1 MHIPI
6 TEVIGVN
13 TTYMRIKGVNQNSFY
28 LNHVEYS
35 LFNKNQIITGMCFL
49 FRDAFFSQFYLSCP
63 VIAGGSP
70 LFQII
75 TWCSSG
81 MKVRERMV
89 ELRLSPA
96 RRCANDTN

>member
-49 FRDAFFSQFYLSCP
+49 FRDAFFSQFYLSCNCRWFTL
-63 VIAGGSP
+63 VSNYI
-70 LFQII
+70 
-75 TWCSSG
+75 WCSSG
-81 MKVRERMV
+81 IKVRERMV

-96 RRCANDTN
+96 RRCAN